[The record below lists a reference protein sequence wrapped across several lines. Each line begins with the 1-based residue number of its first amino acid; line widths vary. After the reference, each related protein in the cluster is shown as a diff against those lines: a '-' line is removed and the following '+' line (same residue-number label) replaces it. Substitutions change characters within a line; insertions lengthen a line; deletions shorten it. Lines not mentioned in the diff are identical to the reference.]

1 MKINKKLTIEKLIKS
16 IKKGKKKFKNIEI
29 SWGNLMS
36 SNLEQIIFNECIL
49 AIDFT
54 GSNLRGSQFLNS
66 NLKTS
71 IFKNTDLTDAKFKN
85 NILCGAVFK
94 GAKIDNIIFEN
105 NHYHSVKVSI
115 DDLKE
120 MI

>member
-1 MKINKKLTIEKLIKS
+1 MRIDYRITIEKLIQS
-16 IKKGKKKFKNIEI
+16 INKGKKKFKNIEI

-36 SNLEQIIFNECIL
+36 SNLEKIIFNECIL

-54 GSNLRGSQFLNS
+54 GCNLKGSQFLNS

-71 IFKNTDLTDAKFKN
+71 IFKNADLTNAKFKN
-85 NILCGAVFK
+85 NVLCGTVFK

-105 NHYHSVKVSI
+105 NHYHSIKFSVE
-115 DDLKE
+115 DLRK
-120 MI
+120 II